1 MNNVILILPPPPL
14 SPFLL
19 FSPLLLFLL
28 FLSPLLF
35 SLLQDDNPL
44 VPLAITNGEIK
55 APGDIDLAHSMR
67 RWKWAEL
74 SSTTAGLSSLTDQ

>member
-1 MNNVILILPPPPL
+1 MSFLNITSSSPL
-14 SPFLL
+14 
-19 FSPLLLFLL
+19 SPLLLSSLSFSPPL
-28 FLSPLLF
+28 LSPL

-67 RWKWAEL
+67 QWKWAEL